1 MIKAVRSDQKSFKQV
16 VFEKGFNIILAD
28 RKEESSEKDSR
39 NGAGKTTLIEII
51 DFCLGSYPD
60 KGRILRAKE
69 LENWTFTIDLTL
81 RGKDYSISRNTGKLS
96 SIFVQGD
103 FSDWPIAPIYED
115 LNDSYSINYKDLR
128 SVLGYLM
135 FGLPINLSHEK
146 YTPTFRSLISY
157 FIRNGLGAFQEPFK
171 HHSQQSEWDIQVNN
185 SYLLNLNW
193 QYAQEAQI
201 LKDKK
206 KILENLRMAANQ
218 GMLEGIVGTRGELE
232 AEKIRIEQGLA
243 DLEQQLKDFK
253 VHPLYYAFQKQ
264 ANDLTKQMHELA
276 NINNINKK
284 ILDKYEDSLIEEE
297 DKSADKVSEI
307 YTQAGLIFS
316 NNLKK
321 KLGDVQDFHHRLIE
335 NRKEYL
341 KTEIIRLGEEIGNQE
356 AQIEMLSTQRAV
368 IWNILKTHGALDEY
382 THLVEVYSIRK
393 QKLIDVTNG
402 ISNLVKFDVG
412 ISELKIEKARLL
424 QKLIMDFNERTP
436 QREQSIKYF
445 NNNCERLYSE
455 PGTFSIET
463 TENGYKFKVDIKRAK
478 SEGVGRMKVFCYD
491 LMLSQLWSQHVDMP
505 GFCIHDSTIF
515 DAVDERQ
522 VARAMELAAEEAENR
537 GFQYICTLN
546 SDKVPYNEFSN
557 EFKKEFKDYIR
568 IKFNDATEDGGLLGF
583 RF

>member
-1 MIKAVRSDQKSFKQV
+1 MIKAVRSDRKSFKQV
-16 VFEKGFNIILAD
+16 VFDKGFNIILAD

-60 KGRILRAKE
+60 KGKILRAKE

-81 RGKDYSISRNTGKLS
+81 RGKDYSISRNTGNLS
-96 SIFVQGD
+96 SILVQGD
-103 FSDWPIAPIYED
+103 FSDWPIAPIYEE
-115 LNDSYSINYKDLR
+115 LNYGYSINYKDLR

-135 FGLPINLSHEK
+135 FGLPTNLSREK

-157 FIRNGLGAFQEPFK
+157 FIRHGLGAFQDPFK

-193 QYAQEAQI
+193 QYAQEAQN

-232 AEKIRIEQGLA
+232 AEKIRIKQDLA

-264 ANDLTKQMHELA
+264 ANDLTKQMHDLA

-284 ILDKYEDSLIEEE
+284 ILNRYEESLIEEE

-321 KLGDVQDFHHRLIE
+321 KLEDVQDFHHKLIE

-341 KTEIIRLGEEIGNQE
+341 ETEIIRLQEEIKNQE
-356 AQIEMLSTQRAV
+356 DQIEMLSTQRAG

-382 THLVEVYSIRK
+382 THLVEIYSIRK
-393 QKLIDVTNG
+393 QKLEDVTNG
-402 ISNLVKFDVG
+402 ISNLIKFDVG
-412 ISELKIEKARLL
+412 ISDLKIEKARLL
-424 QKLIMDFNERTP
+424 QKLIIDFNERTP
-436 QREQSIKYF
+436 QREQSIKYY

-505 GFCIHDSTIF
+505 GFCIHDSTMF

-522 VARAMELAAEEAENR
+522 VARAMELAAKEAENK

-546 SDKVPYNEFSN
+546 SDKVPYNEFTSK
-557 EFKKEFKDYIR
+557 FKKEFNNYIR
-568 IKFNDATEDGGLLGF
+568 VKFNDATEDGGLLGF